1 MSSRRKLLAPE
12 VAPGT
17 DVGSYRVDAR
27 LGAGGFGTVF
37 RAERGGELY
46 ALKALSLQEVGEWA
60 EREVVVLARVKHPNV
75 ARLRGFW
82 QWPDH
87 EPRYLIVVMEYVPG
101 RRLDVWTR
109 TENPSARQVL
119 RLLLGVTRALMAVHR
134 AKVVHRDVKEANI
147 IVRDSDGEAVLVDFG
162 VSGCEEAS
170 RVTGGM
176 MPPGTPAYRS
186 PEAWEFRRA
195 NKGDPEARYRPTP
208 ADDMFALGIVLY
220 WMLTD
225 VLPFAESDIEGVEA
239 LLTRPPTAPHV
250 RNSRVPRELS
260 ELCLRLLEK
269 QPEARLD
276 AEAACKA
283 VEELLTLEEAVWDE
297 PLCEFFSEHNVT
309 TNPEEGV
316 DEEALWLNEVR
327 EAEARPR
334 RGKRPPRLVAVS
346 TLDAPKSAP
355 AADTV
360 PPAPEIP
367 ADQELL
373 PGAETGPHASVMP
386 TQQQAPPA
394 GVVPPPRPAQE
405 APDDSMPEPS
415 PPVLVPALPGAT
427 PANMVELRLSVPAMG
442 RWGRTAAGLVLVVAL
457 SALASRFSALLPL
470 PARPQALPAPAART
484 LNPESTRF
492 DAPLPTWEGGSKVAP
507 PLKSPEARR
516 SGLFGF
522 EGAVPM
528 PVAPIATLEEDD
540 ASVKTQQQLKKGL
553 GAVKKGLVTGAACT
567 ALACPGAQV
576 RPPPEPKPCPPGAV
590 EGMKE
595 RGITKW
601 TEEAGTFFLVV
612 GKGMQFTTVS
622 EGWTSV
628 RLLGRWGTLKTGTI
642 LSGELIFGE
651 RVYGRL
657 TQARTEDGTFPVCIE
672 MWDEEGGRGLKREPN
687 GGSNTAQIWSTMT
700 LRAVDHF
707 E

>member
-1 MSSRRKLLAPE
+1 MSSRRKPLAPE

-46 ALKALSLQEVGEWA
+46 ALKALSLQEMGAWA

-87 EPRYLIVVMEYVPG
+87 EPRYLVVVMEYVPG

-147 IVRDSDGEAVLVDFG
+147 IVRESDGEAVLVDFG

-176 MPPGTPAYRS
+176 MPPGTPGYRS
-186 PEAWEFRRA
+186 PEAWKFRRE
-195 NKGDPEARYRPTP
+195 NKGNPEARYRPTP

-260 ELCLRLLEK
+260 ELCLRLLEN
-269 QPEARLD
+269 QPEVRLD

-355 AADTV
+355 AAATV
-360 PPAPEIP
+360 PPAQQIP
-367 ADQELL
+367 AAQELL
-373 PGAETGPHASVMP
+373 PEAEIGPHASI
-386 TQQQAPPA
+386 QHQAPPA
-394 GVVPPPRPAQE
+394 ALVPPPKPVQE
-405 APDDSMPEPS
+405 APDDSMPMPS
-415 PPVLVPALPGAT
+415 PPVLVPALPGAA
-427 PANMVELRLSVPAMG
+427 PASMVELRLRVPSMG
-442 RWGRTAAGLVLVVAL
+442 RWGRAAGLALAVAL
-457 SALASRFSALLPL
+457 SALASRYSVLLPP
-470 PARPQALPAPAART
+470 PATPQALPAPAART

-492 DAPLPTWEGGSKVAP
+492 DAPLPTWEGGWKVAS
-507 PLKSPEARR
+507 PLKSLEAKRG
-516 SGLFGF
+516 SLFGF
-522 EGAVPM
+522 KEAGPV
-528 PVAPIATLEEDD
+528 PVAPAATLEEDE
-540 ASVKTQQQLKKGL
+540 ASVRTPQQLKKEL
-553 GAVKKGLVTGAACT
+553 RAVKKALVMGSACT

-576 RPPPEPKPCPPGAV
+576 LRSPEPKPCPPGAV
-590 EGMKE
+590 EAMKE
-595 RGITKW
+595 RGISPGYVHG
-601 TEEAGTFFLVV
+601 GTFFLVLE
-612 GKGMQFTTVS
+612 KGPQVTTVS
-622 EGWTSV
+622 EGRTNV
-628 RLLGRWGTLKTGTI
+628 RLIGPWGTMKGGTI
-642 LSGELIFGE
+642 FSGELIFGE

-657 TQARTEDGTFPVCIE
+657 TQARTKDESFPVCIE
-672 MWDEEGGRGLKREPN
+672 LWDEEGGRGLKREPN
-687 GGSNTAQIWSTMT
+687 DGPNTAKVFSTMT
-700 LRAVDHF
+700 LRVVSHF